1 LLCAQKTLTQNQQ
14 ARSIPPRLG
23 AYLALGALRQK
34 GGFPISRIFKNFFGS
49 GDDGRPPPPSGD
61 PFAPDTPLLSFTH
74 SRADLWTIRDA
85 FEGVQIFGAL
95 GSGKTSGSGAAIA
108 RAYLAAGFGGLVLTA
123 KPDERELWEQYAY
136 ATGRTNDLLIFKPG
150 NPYQFNFLHYE
161 MNRPGAGAG
170 DTENL
175 VTMFTHVLEASE
187 RSTGRNE
194 PFWDRTL
201 KQLLRN
207 AIDLVA
213 AATGRVRLDEVR
225 DVIKTAPQNPEQ
237 LENEAWLESS
247 FCLTC
252 IRDGSNKELP
262 PYRQRDFEAAR
273 DYWLNEFP
281 TLAEKTRS
289 IIVTMFTSMADTL
302 LRGKLYELFCT
313 KLTIVPEMSEQG
325 KIIILDLPVKEYGDS
340 GRFAQVLFKYL
351 WQKAIERRDTRRN
364 PRPVFLWA
372 DEAQNFCTSYDMQ
385 FQATARSS
393 RACTVYLT
401 QNLPNYY
408 AAIGSGDKA
417 KHETDALLGNLQT
430 KIFHANGD
438 PVTNQWAAELIGK
451 SWQQH
456 TSTNTG
462 RSESAWGDQP
472 RQNTT
477 SAGTNESYDYDVPPT
492 AFTMLRKGGEPYGF
506 IVDAYIFQ
514 SGRAWTATGKSVTH
528 AAFRQKG

>member
-1 LLCAQKTLTQNQQ
+1 M
-14 ARSIPPRLG
+14 S
-23 AYLALGALRQK
+23 
-34 GGFPISRIFKNFFGS
+34 ISRILKKLFGS
-49 GDDGRPPPPSGD
+49 GDDGRPPPPPGE
-61 PFAPDTPLLSFTH
+61 PFAPDTPLLSFTT

-95 GSGKTSGSGAAIA
+95 GSGKTSGSGQAIA

-123 KPDERELWEQYAY
+123 KPDERELWEAY
-136 ATGRTNDLLIFKPG
+136 ARAAGRTDDLIIFRPG
-150 NPYQFNFLHYE
+150 NPHQFNFLNYE
-161 MNRPGAGAG
+161 MKRPGAGAG

-175 VTMFTHVLEASE
+175 ISLFYHVLEASE
-187 RSTGRNE
+187 RGKGNQA
-194 PFWDRTL
+194 PFWDRAL

-207 AIDLVA
+207 AIDLAA
-213 AATGRVRLDEVR
+213 AATGRIKLDEVR
-225 DVIKTAPQNPEQ
+225 DIIKTAPQNPEQ
-237 LENEAWLESS
+237 LEDEKWLESS
-247 FCLTC
+247 FCLAC
-252 IRDGSNKELP
+252 IRDAGNEELSQQ
-262 PYRQRDFEAAR
+262 RRRDFEAAR
-273 DYWLNEFP
+273 DYWLEEFP

-289 IIVTMFTSMADTL
+289 IIVTMFTSMADTF
-302 LRGKLYELFCT
+302 LRGRLYDLFCT
-313 KLTIVPEMSEQG
+313 KLTIAPEMSELG

-340 GRFAQVLFKYL
+340 GRFAQMLFKYL
-351 WQKAIERRDTRRN
+351 WQKAIERRDTRKN

-438 PVTNQWAAELIGK
+438 PVTNQWAADVIGK

-456 TSTNTG
+456 ISTNTSRNETAG
-462 RSESAWGDQP
+462 REQQ
-472 RQNTT
+472 QNST
-477 SAGTNESYDYDVPPT
+477 SAGTSESYDYDVPLP

-514 SGRAWTATGKSVTH
+514 SGRTWTTTGRSYTR